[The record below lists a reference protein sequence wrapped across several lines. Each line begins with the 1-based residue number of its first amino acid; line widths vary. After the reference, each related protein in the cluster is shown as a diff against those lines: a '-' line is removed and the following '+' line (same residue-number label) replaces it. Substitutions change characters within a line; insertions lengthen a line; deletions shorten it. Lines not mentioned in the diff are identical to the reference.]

1 VEGLVVVC
9 VGAAAGLAG
18 FTQGVAGFGSTL
30 VALPVLG
37 AVMDARAAT
46 PLGCLMALTINLCL
60 LARLHGRVAWRE
72 LFMLLGASVPGMALG
87 AWTLWDAPEALLK
100 GLLGAYLVWC
110 GLRGQLGQRGQL
122 SCPASEGAPHR
133 HTGKSLPG
141 GVATGFAAGFLGVA
155 IGVNGPPVV
164 AWASRR
170 LPGRD
175 VLRGTLAGYFLAAGV
190 AIVGSQWAAGLVTS
204 RVMTLFGLS
213 LPVLVTGLAVGAMLC
228 GRISESAFRRAV
240 YGLLMAAG
248 AGLVWQ
254 GLDKALAG
262 V

>member
-1 VEGLVVVC
+1 MEGLVLAC

-18 FTQGVAGFGSTL
+18 FTQGLAGFGSTL

-46 PLGCLMALTINLCL
+46 PLGCLMALAINICL
-60 LARLHGRVAWRE
+60 LARLRGRVAWRE
-72 LFMLLGASVPGMALG
+72 LFMLLGASAPGMALG

-100 GLLGAYLVWC
+100 GLLGAYIAWC
-110 GLRGQLGQRGQL
+110 GLRGFR
-122 SCPASEGAPHR
+122 ASEMRPRSAIGN
-133 HTGKSLPG
+133 SLSG

-204 RVMTLFGLS
+204 RVITLFGLS
-213 LPVLVTGLAVGAMLC
+213 VPVLLAGLGVGAMLC

-254 GLDKALAG
+254 GLDKALTG